1 MKVTISF
8 KNKSKTVTV
17 NNLKRIEYTKKTIW
31 DDLDQAPDVVKLDN
45 NFSEFSLDNV
55 KNEVKFIG
63 DSALSAISS
72 SIESVLFESES

>member
-1 MKVTISF
+1 VKVTISF

-31 DDLDQAPDVVKLDN
+31 DDLDQISDVVKLDN

-63 DSALSAISS
+63 DSSLSAISS
-72 SIESVLFESES
+72 SIESVLFESED

>member
-31 DDLDQAPDVVKLDN
+31 DDLDQTSDVVKLDN

-72 SIESVLFESES
+72 SIESVLFESED

>member
-17 NNLKRIEYTKKTIW
+17 SNLKRIEYTKKTIW
-31 DDLDQAPDVVKLDN
+31 DDLEQVPDVVKLDN

-63 DSALSAISS
+63 DSTLSAISS

>member
-31 DDLDQAPDVVKLDN
+31 DDLDQTSDVVKLDN

-63 DSALSAISS
+63 DSSLSAISS
-72 SIESVLFESES
+72 SIESVLFESED

>member
-31 DDLDQAPDVVKLDN
+31 DDLDQISDVVKLDN

-63 DSALSAISS
+63 DSSLSAISS
-72 SIESVLFESES
+72 SIESVLFESED

>member
-17 NNLKRIEYTKKTIW
+17 NNLKLIEYAKKTMW
-31 DDLDQAPDVVKLDN
+31 DDWDQATDIVKLDN
-45 NFSEFSLDNV
+45 NFNDFSLDNV

-63 DSALSAISS
+63 DSTLSAISS

>member
-1 MKVTISF
+1 MKATISF

-17 NNLKRIEYTKKTIW
+17 NNLKLIEYAKKTMW
-31 DDLDQAPDVVKLDN
+31 DDWDQATDIVKLDN
-45 NFSEFSLDNV
+45 NFNDFSLDNV

-63 DSALSAISS
+63 DSTLSAISS

>member
-1 MKVTISF
+1 MKATISF

-17 NNLKRIEYTKKTIW
+17 NNLKLIEYAKKTMW
-31 DDLDQAPDVVKLDN
+31 DDWDRATDIVKLDN
-45 NFSEFSLDNV
+45 NFNDFSLDNV

-63 DSALSAISS
+63 DSTLSAISS

>member
-17 NNLKRIEYTKKTIW
+17 NNLKRIDYTKKTIW
-31 DDLDQAPDVVKLDN
+31 DDLDQISDVVKLDN

-63 DSALSAISS
+63 DSSLSAISS
-72 SIESVLFESES
+72 SIESVLFESED

>member
-1 MKVTISF
+1 M
-8 KNKSKTVTV
+8 

-31 DDLDQAPDVVKLDN
+31 DDLDQISDVVKLDN

-63 DSALSAISS
+63 DSSLSAISS
-72 SIESVLFESES
+72 SIESVLFESED